1 MCNLLGITDYNI
13 FYDNLKNQLFERT
26 GRNASRI
33 KAIEDLGLLSEE
45 LVVKYGNPIDTI
57 SKLNS
62 CCAQFQQIKKKTK
75 NEIMLVRFD

>member
-26 GRNASRI
+26 GRNANRI
-33 KAIEDLGLLSEE
+33 QAIEDLGLLSEE

-57 SKLNS
+57 SK
-62 CCAQFQQIKKKTK
+62 F
-75 NEIMLVRFD
+75 